1 MKQVSFIFLYRQF
14 FKRNTIVMKTLTL
27 LSEISFYF
35 SGKIR
40 DLDFFQ
46 KYFKT
51 KCCDI
56 ELEISQN
63 SVKR

>member
-1 MKQVSFIFLYRQF
+1 
-14 FKRNTIVMKTLTL
+14 MKTLTL
-27 LSEISFYF
+27 LSEISFYLIF
-35 SGKIR
+35 KIR

-51 KCCDI
+51 KFYDI

-63 SVKR
+63 FA